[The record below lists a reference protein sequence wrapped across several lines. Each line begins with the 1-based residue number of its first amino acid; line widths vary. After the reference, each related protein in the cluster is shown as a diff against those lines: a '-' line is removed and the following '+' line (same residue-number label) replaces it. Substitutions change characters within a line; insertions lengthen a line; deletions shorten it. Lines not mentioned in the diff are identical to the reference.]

1 MRLFFLKEEIQ
12 NSRKIEIKEN
22 MLEEME
28 TIAETN
34 NPK

>member
-1 MRLFFLKEEIQ
+1 MRLICLKEEIQ

-22 MLEEME
+22 MLEEIE

>member
-12 NSRKIEIKEN
+12 NSRKIERKEN

-28 TIAETN
+28 TVAETN